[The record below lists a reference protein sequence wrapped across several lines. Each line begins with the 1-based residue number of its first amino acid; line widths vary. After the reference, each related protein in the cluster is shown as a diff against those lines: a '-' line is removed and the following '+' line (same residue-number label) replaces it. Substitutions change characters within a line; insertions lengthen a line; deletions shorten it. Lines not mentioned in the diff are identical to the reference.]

1 MAKREEIERRVEEM
15 LTPILDESGFDLWDV
30 EYVKEGK
37 EYYLRAYIDKEG
49 GVNVGECETVTRELN
64 PILDE
69 RDPIDDAYIFEVSSP
84 GLTRTLRRDR
94 HFEKSLGE
102 PVEVKLFKPLEKR
115 KEWEGI
121 LTSYDE
127 NTITIE
133 EEDKTRRSF
142 PRSQIARVH
151 ITFHE

>member
-1 MAKREEIERRVEEM
+1 MKKKEEIEEVVEK
-15 LTPILDESGFDLWDV
+15 LTLPVLERLGLSLYDV
-30 EYVKEGK
+30 EYVKEGG
-37 EYYLRAYIDKEG
+37 EAYLRVYIDKEG
-49 GVNVGECETVTRELN
+49 GVNVGDCETVTRELN

>member
-1 MAKREEIERRVEEM
+1 M
-15 LTPILDESGFDLWDV
+15 
-30 EYVKEGK
+30 
-37 EYYLRAYIDKEG
+37 
-49 GVNVGECETVTRELN
+49 
-64 PILDE
+64 
-69 RDPIDDAYIFEVSSP
+69 
-84 GLTRTLRRDR
+84 
-94 HFEKSLGE
+94 
-102 PVEVKLFKPLEKR
+102 EVKLFKPLEKR